1 MKRISTCNIYYE
13 SEQNLY
19 YSSSRIN
26 LTSIGYESA
35 NGDYHEE
42 VEEEEYMSRHNA
54 NFSSL
59 LNVY

>member
-1 MKRISTCNIYYE
+1 MKRISTCNFYYE

-19 YSSSRIN
+19 YSSSRID

-35 NGDYHEE
+35 NGDYYED
-42 VEEEEYMSRHNA
+42 VEDYMSRHNA
-54 NFSSL
+54 NVSSL